1 MKGRASS
8 SPKESV
14 TPASAGCLKGL
25 ALLGGVGVLCIAW
38 LLIEPAIHAAGVW
51 WQRDSYVR
59 TELEI
64 LSVNLRGRKNN
75 AYGRVVT
82 TNEKWWFNTS
92 DFNELLVAHGTP
104 LRTTEQLRGFRVPIW
119 YHPGDRTWFFR
130 YLRVLPAYPN
140 KPLPDG
146 MAVLGHVTILC
157 GFIIAGV
164 WLIRAG
170 MDKAGPRRRQKK
182 GKERPHCP

>member
-8 SPKESV
+8 SPNNSV
-14 TPASAGCLKGL
+14 TPASAGCFKGL
-25 ALLGGVGVLCIAW
+25 ALLGAVGVLCIEW

-75 AYGRVVT
+75 AYGRIVT

-92 DFNELLVAHGTP
+92 
-104 LRTTEQLRGFRVPIW
+104 
-119 YHPGDRTWFFR
+119 GD
-130 YLRVLPAYPN
+130 N
-140 KPLPDG
+140 
-146 MAVLGHVTILC
+146 
-157 GFIIAGV
+157 
-164 WLIRAG
+164 
-170 MDKAGPRRRQKK
+170 
-182 GKERPHCP
+182 